1 MLSVIDFEGIAKR
14 VITYLTGGDRSKIRG
29 RPVRLVFSGISAILI
44 LFLCNLALGANSSA
58 PKYSAVVVDAN
69 TRAILFSENEGKRLH
84 PAGLTKLMTL
94 YVAFQALEDGEIGLD
109 DKVIISNHAA
119 AEAPVKLGLRGG
131 QKARLRYLIRAAG
144 VEGSNDAATAIA
156 EHIEG
161 SEAAFARRMNRTAEA
176 LGMIRSTFRNAHG
189 LTEAGQLSTARD
201 IAVLLLALN
210 EEFPDYFNLFGRIST
225 SAGSKTVRHSGRRLL
240 SSDDSIL
247 GAKTGYTRASGF
259 GGVTLTQ
266 TGSKKIITVVFGGR
280 STTTRN
286 AQMRK
291 LRDLGFKKASA
302 EIKQ

>member
-1 MLSVIDFEGIAKR
+1 
-14 VITYLTGGDRSKIRG
+14 
-29 RPVRLVFSGISAILI
+29 VRLVFSGISAIVI

-94 YVAFQALEDGEIGLD
+94 YVAFQAIEDGEIGLD

-131 QKARLRYLIRAAG
+131 QKVRLRYLIRAAG

-176 LGMIRSTFRNAHG
+176 LGMTGSTFRNAHG
-189 LTEAGQLSTARD
+189 LTEAGQLSTAQD

-210 EEFPDYFNLFGRIST
+210 EEFPDYFNLFGRI
-225 SAGSKTVRHSGRRLL
+225 
-240 SSDDSIL
+240 
-247 GAKTGYTRASGF
+247 TRVQG
-259 GGVTLTQ
+259 
-266 TGSKKIITVVFGGR
+266 
-280 STTTRN
+280 
-286 AQMRK
+286 
-291 LRDLGFKKASA
+291 
-302 EIKQ
+302 

>member
-1 MLSVIDFEGIAKR
+1 M
-14 VITYLTGGDRSKIRG
+14 
-29 RPVRLVFSGISAILI
+29 RLVLSGISAILI
-44 LFLCNLALGANSSA
+44 LFFFNVALGANSSA

-94 YVAFQALEDGEIGLD
+94 YVAFQAIEDGEIGLD

-131 QKARLRYLIRAAG
+131 QKARLRYLIRATG

-161 SEAAFARRMNRTAEA
+161 SEAAFARRMNRTAEV
-176 LGMIRSTFRNAHG
+176 LGMTGSTFRNAHG
-189 LTEAGQLSTARD
+189 LTETGQLSTAQD

-210 EEFPDYFNLFGRIST
+210 EEFPDYFNLFARMST
-225 SAGSKTVRHSGRRLL
+225 SAGVKTVRHSGRRLL
-240 SSDDSIL
+240 LGDDRIL

-259 GGVTLTQ
+259 SGATLSQ
-266 TGSKKIITVVFGGR
+266 TRSKKIITVVFGGR

-302 EIKQ
+302 KIAVAPKTLN